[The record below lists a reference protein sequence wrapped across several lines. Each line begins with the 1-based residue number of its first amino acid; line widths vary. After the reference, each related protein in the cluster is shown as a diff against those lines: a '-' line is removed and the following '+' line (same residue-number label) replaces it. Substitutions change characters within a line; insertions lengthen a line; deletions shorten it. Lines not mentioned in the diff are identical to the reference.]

1 MSVRAFFTS
10 IKVESAQPP
19 YDSLYSKIY
28 YPGNYGDSAEER
40 NMGYI
45 PAEQSGAPFPVAIL
59 IPGSN
64 CPPESYAW
72 LARHLAENG
81 IVSLVY
87 GWIKEDMPGFVALS
101 PGFDLGAL
109 MPDTYGSK
117 PSAPAIPAL
126 LEELQR
132 QNSKGV
138 LAGLLDLDK
147 IILGGHSAGGNASL
161 LNTHADWFPSVKAG
175 FSYAAHSGA
184 ATAIGYPEDTL
195 LPLPSN
201 RPFLIMGGTRD
212 GVIAASSNRYGDTV
226 DASPTHRIARTFDEA
241 MSCKRGDSHLLLVQ
255 GANHFCFLD
264 PDDGTTGRP
273 FLDWECEQPAAAIRA
288 FLAKTI
294 CSFIKASVSGD
305 TNAGKEL
312 KELATGTHPLV
323 AEYRNK

>member
-10 IKVESAQPP
+10 IKVDSAEPP

-28 YPGNYGDSAEER
+28 YPGSYGDSAEER

-45 PAEQSGAPFPVAIL
+45 PANRAQAPFPVAIL
-59 IPGSN
+59 MPGSN

-72 LARHLAENG
+72 LARHLADNG
-81 IVSLVY
+81 IVAMVY
-87 GWIKEDMPGFVALS
+87 GWVKEDMPGYVALS

-109 MPDTYGSK
+109 MPDTYGSR
-117 PSAPAIPAL
+117 PSAPAITAL
-126 LEELQR
+126 LGELER
-132 QNSKGV
+132 QQQNGV

-161 LNTHADWFPSVKAG
+161 LNTNADWFPSVKAG

-184 ATAIGYPEDTL
+184 ATAIGYPKDTL

-201 RPFLIMGGTRD
+201 LPFMIMGGTRD
-212 GVIAASSNRYGDTV
+212 GVIAASSNRYGDEV

-241 MSCKRGDSHLLLVQ
+241 MNCARGDSHLLLVE

-273 FLDWECEQPAAAIRA
+273 FLDWNCEKPEETRA
-288 FLAKTI
+288 FLGEAI
-294 CSFIKASVSGD
+294 CLFIKASVNGD
-305 TNAGKEL
+305 KTAFKQL
-312 KELATGTHPLV
+312 TTLASDNPLV

>member
-10 IKVESAQPP
+10 IKVDSAEPP

-40 NMGYI
+40 NMGYV
-45 PAEQSGAPFPVAIL
+45 PADQALAPFPVAIL
-59 IPGSN
+59 MPGSN

-72 LARHLAENG
+72 LARFLASNG
-81 IVSLVY
+81 IVAMVY
-87 GWIKEDMPGFVALS
+87 GWVKEDMPGYVALS
-101 PGFDLGAL
+101 PGFDLSGL

-117 PSAPAIPAL
+117 PSAPAIPYL
-126 LEELQR
+126 LGELQR
-132 QNSKGV
+132 QNSSGV
-138 LAGLLDLDK
+138 LAGLLDLNS

-161 LNTHADWFPSVKAG
+161 LNSNNEWFPSIKAG

-184 ATAIGYPEDTL
+184 ATAIGYPKDTL

-201 RPFLIMGGTRD
+201 VPFLIMGGTRD
-212 GVIAASSNRYGDTV
+212 GVIAASSNRYGDEV

-241 MSCKRGDSHLLLVQ
+241 MNCARGDSHLLLIE

-273 FLDWECEQPAAAIRA
+273 FLDWSCEQPAETRA
-288 FLAKTI
+288 FLGEAI
-294 CSFIKASVSGD
+294 YLFIKASVNGD
-305 TNAGKEL
+305 TAAFKQL
-312 KELATGTHPLV
+312 TTLASDNPLV